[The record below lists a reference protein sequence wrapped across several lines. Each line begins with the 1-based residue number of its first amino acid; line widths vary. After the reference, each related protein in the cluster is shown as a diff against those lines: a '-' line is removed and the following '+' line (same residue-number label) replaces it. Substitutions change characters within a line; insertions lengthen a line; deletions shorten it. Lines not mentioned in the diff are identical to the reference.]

1 MSSFRGFVRKHAV
14 LTYFTLTFLFTWG
27 CMALAVYPG
36 GFPITEEQFETAGAL
51 VYVAMLVGP
60 SFAGIVLTGFI
71 DGRAGMR
78 ELWSRL
84 IRWKVGLRWYAS
96 ALLTAPFL
104 VTLTLLILSRFSPEF
119 LPAIFTSDDKLALL
133 ISAVAVGLIVGLF
146 EELGW
151 TGFAVPR
158 LRLRYGIAATGLI
171 VGFIWGAWHFPP
183 FWESDT
189 FLSAFPLALL
199 LGRLFSWLPPYRMLM
214 VRVYDRTESL
224 LVLILM
230 HASLVASL
238 NALVAVELSRPA
250 MLTWILA
257 WAVVL
262 WIVVSVVAI
271 INQKQSSS
279 QQVRSQAA

>member
-1 MSSFRGFVRKHAV
+1 
-14 LTYFTLTFLFTWG
+14 L
-27 CMALAVYPG
+27 
-36 GFPITEEQFETAGAL
+36 L
-51 VYVAMLVGP
+51 V
-60 SFAGIVLTGFI
+60 
-71 DGRAGMR
+71 
-78 ELWSRL
+78 
-84 IRWKVGLRWYAS
+84 
-96 ALLTAPFL
+96 
-104 VTLTLLILSRFSPEF
+104 LSRFSPEF

-158 LRLRYGIAATGLI
+158 LRLHYGIVATGLI

-189 FLSAFPLALL
+189 FSGAFPLALL

-224 LVLILM
+224 PVSILM

-238 NALVAVELSRPA
+238 NALVPVELSRPA
-250 MLTWILA
+250 MLIWILA

-262 WIVVSVVAI
+262 WAFTLAVAI
-271 INQKQSSS
+271 IGRKRFSS
-279 QQVRSQAA
+279 QQVQSQVA